1 MALYEKLEYE
11 LEFITPAFIGG
22 AFPDKEAELRPASFI
37 GILRWWF
44 RNLALTVTD
53 NLEAIY
59 KLESELFGNTER
71 AGKVWVKFGELKR
84 FEYQPLSESKEGIDS
99 NLAYLGYGVFN
110 YINCAKKK
118 HQLKYPQVCKILPEL
133 KGFMNTK
140 AFIPAGEKVKVAFL
154 VPSKY
159 RTLMENL
166 LYLVSQ
172 LGTIGGRSRRGW
184 GSFHLHPKGKKNY
197 WNSEALN
204 EAINFFKNELLKLTE
219 VEEKPFQTIN
229 VYIKKLQ
236 KGNALDTLKKLGG
249 DYRSFRS
256 LLQPD
261 YFQAKNFLTKRHRF
275 KTLIY
280 NRAWF
285 GLPIKIQYRS
295 LNGKGAT
302 INLFEGKEHR
312 RLASPL
318 LFKVVKSENGK
329 YDVVLILMNR
339 PEFIEQNG
347 KFYSW
352 SFGQTRKVLIKADK
366 DKTIKPKP
374 VVMNQSLHNCIIETF
389 LKGHLKAEEVLSW
402 GEIK

>member
-1 MALYEKLEYE
+1 MALYEKLEYK

-71 AGKVWVKFGELKR
+71 AGKVWVRFEELKK
-84 FEYQPLSESKEGIDS
+84 FEYQPLSENAIDLD
-99 NLAYLGYGVFN
+99 LAYLGYGVFD
-110 YINCAKKK
+110 YINCSRNFHK
-118 HQLKYPQVCKILPEL
+118 HPHVCRALPYL

-140 AFIPAGEKVKVAFL
+140 AFIPIGEIAKVEVFVPKRFLELIRALFNTVA
-154 VPSKY
+154 
-159 RTLMENL
+159 L
-166 LYLVSQ
+166 LGS
-172 LGTIGGRSRRGW
+172 IGGRNRRGW
-184 GSFHLHPKGKKNY
+184 GSFHLHPKGEKIY
-197 WNSEALN
+197 WNSEALT
-204 EAINFFKNELLKLTE
+204 INFFKNELLKLTD

-236 KGNALDTLKKLGG
+236 KGNALDALKKLGC

-256 LLQPD
+256 RLQPD

-318 LFKVVKSENGK
+318 IFKVVKSENGK

-339 PEFIEQNG
+339 PKFIEQNG
-347 KFYSW
+347 RFYSW
-352 SFGQTRKVLIKADK
+352 NFGQTHKVLIKADK
-366 DKTIKPKP
+366 DKTIKPNY
-374 VVMNQSLHNCIIETF
+374 VVMDESFSDFVVETF
-389 LKGHLKAEEVLSW
+389 LKGHLNAEKVISW
-402 GEIK
+402 GK